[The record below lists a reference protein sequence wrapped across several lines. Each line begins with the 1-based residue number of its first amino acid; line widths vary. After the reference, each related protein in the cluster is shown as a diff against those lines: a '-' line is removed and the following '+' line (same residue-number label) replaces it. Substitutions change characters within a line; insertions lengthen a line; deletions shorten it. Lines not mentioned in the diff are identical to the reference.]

1 MNRLTEFKVLGAGF
15 FDSRYAFENESGFV
29 TKERCLSNYELEL
42 FVENGGKMFIDGK
55 PHEILRGRILVG
67 KPGQKRHSKLHFKA
81 YYIYLQI
88 NDCYLRHCLDELPDF
103 FEAHNI
109 RVYEE
114 LFLRIT
120 ELNES
125 DFALKELNIAA
136 KIYEL
141 ACEMY
146 KDANAF
152 DIRMCGLN
160 DKKLEKAREFIEENY
175 NKPIKLKD
183 ISDFVDLSPVYFH
196 KIFKK
201 RYGESPNEY
210 LQSLRLLKAKNF
222 LAATDNTAEEIAFM
236 CGFSSQSYFNYF
248 FKQKIGMPPL
258 QYRREALGRYKI

>member
-1 MNRLTEFKVLGAGF
+1 MNKQTEFKLLGAGF
-15 FDSRYAFENESGFV
+15 FDSRYVFGNESGFV
-29 TKERCLSNYELEL
+29 TKERCLSNYELEF
-42 FVENGGKMFIDGK
+42 FVENGGHLFVDGEV
-55 PHEILRGRILVG
+55 HEIVRGRALVG

-81 YYIYLQI
+81 YYIHLKI
-88 NDCYLRHCLDELPDF
+88 NDCYLRHFLDELPNI
-103 FEAHNI
+103 FEVHND

-114 LFLRIT
+114 IFLRIT

-125 DFALKELNIAA
+125 DFTGKDLYIAA

-141 ACEMY
+141 VSEMY
-146 KDANAF
+146 RDANMAK
-152 DIRMCGLN
+152 IQMGELN
-160 DKKLEKAREFIEENY
+160 DKKLEKARMFIEKNY

-183 ISDFVDLSPVYFH
+183 ISAFVDLSPVYFH

-222 LAATDNTAEEIAFM
+222 LVATDSTAEEIAFL

-248 FKQKIGMPPL
+248 FKQKVGMPPL
-258 QYRREALGRYKI
+258 QYRREVLGRYKI

>member
-1 MNRLTEFKVLGAGF
+1 MNKPTEFKVLGAGF
-15 FDSRYAFENESGFV
+15 FDSRCVFGNESGFV
-29 TKERCLSNYELEL
+29 TKERCLSNYELEFFVEDGGHL
-42 FVENGGKMFIDGK
+42 FVDGEV
-55 PHEILRGRILVG
+55 HEIVRGRALVG

-81 YYIYLQI
+81 YYIHLKI
-88 NDCYLRHCLDELPDF
+88 SDCYLRHCLDELPNI
-103 FEAHNI
+103 FEVHND

-114 LFLRIT
+114 IFLRIT

-125 DFALKELNIAA
+125 DFAGKELYIAA

-141 ACEMY
+141 VSEMY
-146 KDANAF
+146 RDAN
-152 DIRMCGLN
+152 ITKIQMGELN
-160 DKKLEKAREFIEENY
+160 DKKLEKARMYIEKNY

-183 ISDFVDLSPVYFH
+183 ISAFVDLSPVYFH

-222 LAATDNTAEEIAFM
+222 LVATDSTAEEIAFL